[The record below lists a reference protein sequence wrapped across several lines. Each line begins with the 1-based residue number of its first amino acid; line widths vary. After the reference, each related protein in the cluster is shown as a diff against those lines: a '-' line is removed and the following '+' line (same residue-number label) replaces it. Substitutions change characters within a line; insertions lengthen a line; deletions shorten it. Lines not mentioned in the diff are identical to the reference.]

1 MPHANSPSYYH
12 SKILLLLL
20 LLLLLFMS
28 SDSSLY
34 KTKIREGVLGLT
46 TGSTKDLTRLIIRA
60 FLGDMP
66 MGEWEGLGRRRNSP
80 SCLVTL
86 MVSDFG
92 RVLIDLT

>member
-12 SKILLLLL
+12 SKILL

-60 FLGDMP
+60 FLGDADEG
-66 MGEWEGLGRRRNSP
+66 MGRPRAEA
-80 SCLVTL
+80 
-86 MVSDFG
+86 
-92 RVLIDLT
+92 

>member
-1 MPHANSPSYYH
+1 MPHANPPSHYH
-12 SKILLLLL
+12 SKILL

-60 FLGDMP
+60 FLGDADGG
-66 MGEWEGLGRRRNSP
+66 MGRPRAEA
-80 SCLVTL
+80 
-86 MVSDFG
+86 
-92 RVLIDLT
+92 